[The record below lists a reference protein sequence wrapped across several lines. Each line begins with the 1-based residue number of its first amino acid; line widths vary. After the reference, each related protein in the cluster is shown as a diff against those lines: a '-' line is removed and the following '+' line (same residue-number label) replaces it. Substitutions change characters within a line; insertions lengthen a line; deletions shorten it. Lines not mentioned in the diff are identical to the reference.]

1 MKRTFLVMFILLAA
15 LTTLLLIAQ
24 EKETSAGKTMDISPV
39 NPADD
44 EVWQWM
50 IGNWSGWS
58 ESPMGKTQD
67 WIKCEWDLN
76 QQFLVTHV
84 KSEVTEP
91 NIKLLQ
97 KMAEERN
104 TTVDEITRLMSA
116 PYSGKGYATID
127 RHGEISNYWFDSS
140 RRIYDGVEVR
150 EGNKVK
156 MIWKEIG
163 GSVVIERTVEKV
175 AEDKMAGTFKNI
187 FTNGTII
194 KGRFEA
200 TRLY

>member
-1 MKRTFLVMFILLAA
+1 MKRTFVVMFALLAV

-24 EKETSAGKTMDISPV
+24 EKETSSGKTMHLSSV

-44 EVWQWM
+44 AVWQWM
-50 IGNWSGWS
+50 IGSWSGWS
-58 ESPMGKTQD
+58 ESPIGKTQD

-91 NIKLLQ
+91 NVQILH
-97 KMAEERN
+97 KMAEESN
-104 TTVDEITRLMSA
+104 TTIDEITRLMLV
-116 PYSGKGYATID
+116 PYSGKGYTTID

-140 RRIYDGVEVR
+140 RRIYEGVEVR

-156 MIWKEIG
+156 MVWKEIG
-163 GSVVIERTVEKV
+163 GSMVIERTIEKV
-175 AEDKMAGTFKNI
+175 ADNKMAGTFKNI
-187 FTNGTII
+187 YANGRVIE
-194 KGRFEA
+194 GRFEA